1 MVNEKDIPILLEFI
15 FGDAAPVAQRG
26 ASPRLLRWAEAF
38 DHWLAERG
46 NKVKLK
52 TNKETRI
59 AWRRLLGERK
69 LMPWQLTQLDI
80 EAHIAWMVAEE
91 YSLSTINDAL
101 KYIAMFYRWCDE
113 RSIDPEGEPG
123 FNPAAGV
130 KRPHVVHYANAQLL
144 SRAEIAALLDI
155 LAKDE
160 TSLGLRDYAFF
171 LARLRVVVPL
181 KYLQQLQWGQ
191 LEQVEEVTPSG
202 EMRDTLWIRCSPQ
215 VGSSGRQS
223 QVERWQLPWEVW
235 RVILEYLIA
244 SGRLPGMQGAH
255 YIFAPLAYSGSTGEN
270 DRAQDWVADRYVSG
284 RQFLKSLKLYGRLVG
299 IAEEKL
305 NLAALRNT
313 AIRLHLDQGAD
324 NDEMQTFL
332 YKQESTGFSPD
343 RFAGM
348 PELPEEQGWQAI
360 DVEAP
365 DRSGKPFKPGEGIM
379 HGFYAHELPEGE
391 IQAVLEEEIKGIEE
405 EIAGL
410 DQLLGGLTAR
420 YKKECDPRQR
430 GKLVDALTLTAYRL
444 SEMRA
449 VEGVIAKGMQVAPWV
464 YQMLDMIDRVAQRKG
479 DPELGVKARAE
490 ALGDGPEQTPRMLQI
505 ASVRFSLRNTL
516 ELALGAQEV
525 NEYLRWVE
533 IYGKGSMRLMR
544 MLKKEALAPSQAEE
558 RVREAMHLAIQD
570 VLQGWRPE
578 S

>member
-1 MVNEKDIPILLEFI
+1 
-15 FGDAAPVAQRG
+15 
-26 ASPRLLRWAEAF
+26 
-38 DHWLAERG
+38 
-46 NKVKLK
+46 
-52 TNKETRI
+52 
-59 AWRRLLGERK
+59 
-69 LMPWQLTQLDI
+69 
-80 EAHIAWMVAEE
+80 
-91 YSLSTINDAL
+91 
-101 KYIAMFYRWCDE
+101 
-113 RSIDPEGEPG
+113 
-123 FNPAAGV
+123 
-130 KRPHVVHYANAQLL
+130 
-144 SRAEIAALLDI
+144 
-155 LAKDE
+155 
-160 TSLGLRDYAFF
+160 
-171 LARLRVVVPL
+171 
-181 KYLQQLQWGQ
+181 
-191 LEQVEEVTPSG
+191 
-202 EMRDTLWIRCSPQ
+202 
-215 VGSSGRQS
+215 
-223 QVERWQLPWEVW
+223 
-235 RVILEYLIA
+235 
-244 SGRLPGMQGAH
+244 
-255 YIFAPLAYSGSTGEN
+255 
-270 DRAQDWVADRYVSG
+270 
-284 RQFLKSLKLYGRLVG
+284 
-299 IAEEKL
+299 
-305 NLAALRNT
+305 
-313 AIRLHLDQGAD
+313 
-324 NDEMQTFL
+324 MQTFL

-360 DVEAP
+360 DAEAP

-420 YKKECDPRQR
+420 YKKESDPRQR

-490 ALGDGPEQTPRMLQI
+490 ALGDGPEQTPRMVQI

-544 MLKKEALAPSQAEE
+544 MLKKEAIAPSLAEE
-558 RVREAMHLAIQD
+558 RIREAMQLAIQD